1 MDTSRASAPD
11 VDRTRLLESAARLR
25 EVLRHG
31 VYFLRSMEG
40 SRQITSQQISLLTML
55 RPGGVRMTT
64 IATNLGVRTPTAT
77 QGVDRLSRAGLV
89 RRDPDPTDARAV
101 LVSLTPAG
109 EEVLAREDERRNG
122 FVADVLS
129 TLDAREVAAL
139 DAALPVLAKLA
150 TGDGGAGAEEA
161 GVSRKP

>member
-55 RPGGVRMTT
+55 RPGGVRMTM
-64 IATNLGVRTPTAT
+64 IAANLGVRTPTAT

-150 TGDGGAGAEEA
+150 TGDGGAVTGTA
-161 GVSRKP
+161 GTSRQ